1 MVFASL
7 GQQFCFLRW
16 QGWPGFQYFPSKI
29 EYFLKLCI
37 GLWHLRTREN
47 QCEPEARISCT
58 VNNDVLC
65 LFPGVVNHLL
75 VSLKLWLTNLLF
87 YTEGTISDPSQVQ
100 HASPFDHLGQT
111 AIVLINQNYQ
121 MKFWISS
128 WASVENG
135 AHCPPGCSKP
145 SCQSKQ
151 TWGKPRPLTFKHTV
165 RHANSSLMWSGCFQ
179 MKRFGTKLAERTA
192 LSKAVKGIWPL
203 RLLIGSSESLDIT
216 GLPGVSSLCEPLY
229 KITALYDF
237 GN

>member
-1 MVFASL
+1 MEMLSKKLHYITTSRDNFPRVSYVSPIFGVKESKAFHFEVSLKTYLYSRQPGKTEMVFASL

-47 QCEPEARISCT
+47 QCEHEARISCA
-58 VNNDVLC
+58 VNNDILC
-65 LFPGVVNHLL
+65 LFPGVMNHLL

-87 YTEGTISDPSQVQ
+87 YTEGTIADPSQVQ
-100 HASPFDHLGQT
+100 HALPFDHLGQT

-128 WASVENG
+128 WSSVENG

-151 TWGKPRPLTFKHTV
+151 TWENPGLWHSNTQ
-165 RHANSSLMWSGCFQ
+165 SG
-179 MKRFGTKLAERTA
+179 MPTA
-192 LSKAVKGIWPL
+192 H
-203 RLLIGSSESLDIT
+203 
-216 GLPGVSSLCEPLY
+216 
-229 KITALYDF
+229 
-237 GN
+237 